1 MCVRPCER
9 MRVAAG
15 TSGSMAAR
23 RSASGRHGHAYP
35 RQGDGCAGSV
45 LRACPRGMGRLCL
58 ATLADGSRCH
68 TVPVRWAP
76 GAARGHTTLAMADSR
91 TRPPAA
97 ARAQNHRTRA
107 RGRRTARPSAQAL
120 IDGFNADESIF
131 AFLLSTR
138 AGGVGINLTA
148 ANTVTRRNW
157 RRPCAHARSCA
168 PACASSRDPTHTDAE
183 RAVATA

>member
-1 MCVRPCER
+1 
-9 MRVAAG
+9 MRQAP
-15 TSGSMAAR
+15 AAR
-23 RSASGRHGHAYP
+23 RQHADLRAAGNGHAYP

-45 LRACPRGMGRLCL
+45 LRACPRGMGRPRLSHTSGWM
-58 ATLADGSRCH
+58 AADAMPYPCDGLRAQRAGTQHSR
-68 TVPVRWAP
+68 W
-76 GAARGHTTLAMADSR
+76 MAHSR
-91 TRPPAA
+91 TRAPAA

-148 ANTVTRRNW
+148 ANTVPGGTGEDPVLLRAAARLRVHRPAIQRTQMRSAQL
-157 RRPCAHARSCA
+157 RRPETGGA
-168 PACASSRDPTHTDAE
+168 
-183 RAVATA
+183 